1 MRQKMQWLVVY
12 FTHLEFSVTYN
23 LNGGKTMVKTGGL
36 LAKGKTSTLQ
46 TGELCYNIINVP
58 VLVNVQNC

>member
-1 MRQKMQWLVVY
+1 MENAVVSWLFY
-12 FTHLEFSVTYN
+12 PSLESSVTYN

>member
-1 MRQKMQWLVVY
+1 
-12 FTHLEFSVTYN
+12 
-23 LNGGKTMVKTGGL
+23 MVKTGAL

>member
-1 MRQKMQWLVVY
+1 MENAVVSCLFY
-12 FTHLEFSVTYN
+12 PSLESSVTYN